1 MGYLRDQQGIM
12 NRYLRESTQ
21 WKDHLERTRNFIQ
34 SSFPLDPDGKKILG
48 AVAILGSGWLLDVP
62 LEHLRLA
69 FEKVYLVDICHP
81 PQIIKKLE
89 KVENVSL
96 LEEDLSGGG
105 IELVWH
111 FTHGKG
117 PATLEDFA
125 ASLRFATPLEGKNP
139 SALISLNLLNQLD
152 IILCDYLSAKGKAD
166 PETLNL
172 IRSRIQSFH
181 LQWIMKKPG
190 CLITDTKEISIHK
203 DGLKEEK
210 SLLFTPLPQ
219 VDKKEEWTW
228 EFDTSGSYRSGIRSM
243 MEVEALFWN

>member
-1 MGYLRDQQGIM
+1 MGYFRDQQGII

-21 WKDHLERTRNFIQ
+21 WKDHLDRTRNFIQ
-34 SSFPLDPDGKKILG
+34 SSFPIDPDGKKIPG

-62 LEHLRLA
+62 LEHLRIA

-89 KVENVSL
+89 KVENVSF

-105 IELVWH
+105 IEQVWH

-125 ASLRFATPLEGKNP
+125 ASLKFASPLEGKNP
-139 SALISLNLLNQLD
+139 SAIISLNLLNQLD

-166 PETLNL
+166 LETLDL

-181 LQWIMKKPG
+181 LEWITKKPG
-190 CLITDTKEISIHK
+190 CLITDTREISIHK
-203 DGLKEEK
+203 DGLEEIK
-210 SLLFTPLPQ
+210 SLLFTPLPPAN
-219 VDKKEEWTW
+219 KTEAWNW
-228 EFDTSGSYRSGIRSM
+228 EFDSSGRYRSGIRSR
-243 MEVEALFWN
+243 MEVEALSWN